1 MSDWSRVNR
10 LELELQ
16 QAKRIHHDNMIEIA
30 RLMGERDRA
39 RDLAAALEGENAE
52 LINHIE
58 DLTLTLDGLVMIPV
72 RGEAT

>member
-1 MSDWSRVNR
+1 
-10 LELELQ
+10 
-16 QAKRIHHDNMIEIA
+16 MIEIA